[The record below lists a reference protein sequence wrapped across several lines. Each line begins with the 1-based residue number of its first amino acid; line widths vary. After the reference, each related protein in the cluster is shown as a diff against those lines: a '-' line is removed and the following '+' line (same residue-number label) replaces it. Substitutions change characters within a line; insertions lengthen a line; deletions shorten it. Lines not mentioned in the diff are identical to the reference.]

1 MGRRVKDGG
10 GSEGR
15 PVMGRIGIEPFI
27 RRHCPTR
34 KRADIMPFGR
44 AQRVEVSED
53 ALNVELVDGRV
64 VIGPLTWYP
73 RLWCGTAEERSWLEI
88 IENGMLIHY
97 RWRPTSR
104 PN

>member
-15 PVMGRIGIEPFI
+15 PVMRRIEIEPFI

-53 ALNVELVDGRV
+53 ALSVELVDGRV
-64 VIGPLTWYP
+64 VIVPPSLGIHDCGVG
-73 RLWCGTAEERSWLEI
+73 RLKSDLGLRS
-88 IENGMLIHY
+88 
-97 RWRPTSR
+97 
-104 PN
+104 